1 LRATHGGAASYESV
15 GAESICS
22 YDRDF
27 DDISGVRRTEPDSAA
42 KQHAFDALVERHAP
56 PDGKVF
62 GMTKKVAYE

>member
-1 LRATHGGAASYESV
+1 LRATHGGAASYEAV

-42 KQHAFDALVERHAP
+42 KQHAAASEALHREWEPADAEVEA
-56 PDGKVF
+56 
-62 GMTKKVAYE
+62 